1 MATKSTLGRRLP
13 VALLVLCLPAA
24 VAFGGLWFL
33 GQLAWP
39 WALAGLALV
48 ALGLLSVLL
57 PHFRHIEALRRYVAA
72 LLRAIDGGAGLP
84 RPPETGSH
92 LLAPELDQAIVETA
106 RERERRRREL
116 EAAMA
121 GNESILSNLPDPLI
135 MLDRN
140 RRIVRANPAA
150 EALFGAGTAGR
161 NLTGVLR
168 NPQLLAAADAAI
180 AGEGGRIVEFT
191 LLGEVEQT
199 FSARVVPMTTPAL
212 DGTVAIVSLHDLT
225 AVRRAERMRADFVA
239 NASHELRTPLAS
251 LLGFIET
258 LLGPARDDA
267 EAHERFLTIMH
278 EQSLRMSRL
287 VEDLL
292 SLSRIEMREHTP
304 PDRPVDP
311 QALLDSVVGAL
322 ELRARAKK
330 MRLELE
336 VADPLPV
343 TGDKDELAQVFQNL
357 VDNAIKYGRAG
368 TPVRVAARRVE
379 PAADPAARR
388 VGRSCLAVSVAD
400 QGEGIAREH
409 LPRLTER
416 FYRVDTARSRELG
429 GTGLGLAIVK
439 HIVNRHRGH
448 LTVDSTVGK
457 GTTFTVYL
465 PLDTRAEQPAP
476 GGASLR
482 KAG

>member
-1 MATKSTLGRRLP
+1 MAAKSTLGRHLP
-13 VALLVLCLPAA
+13 AALLVLSLPALA
-24 VAFGGLWFL
+24 AFGGLWLL
-33 GQLAWP
+33 GRLEGA
-39 WALAGLALV
+39 WALGGLGLVVAGL
-48 ALGLLSVLL
+48 LLVLL
-57 PHFRHIEALRRYVAA
+57 PHFRHLEALRHYVAGLSHPA
-72 LLRAIDGGAGLP
+72 EAGGPA
-84 RPPETGSH
+84 RPPEPGSQ
-92 LLAPELDQAIVETA
+92 LLAPGLDQAILETA

-121 GNESILSNLPDPLI
+121 GNESILSNLPDPLV

-140 RRIVRANPAA
+140 RRILRANPAA
-150 EALFGAGTAGR
+150 EALFGADIAGR

-168 NPQLLAAADAAI
+168 NPQLLAAADAAVS
-180 AGEGGRIVEFT
+180 GEGGRIVEFT
-191 LLGEVEQT
+191 LMGGVEQYV
-199 FSARVVPMTTPAL
+199 SARVVPLTTPAL

-225 AVRRAERMRADFVA
+225 GVRRAERMRADFVA
-239 NASHELRTPLAS
+239 NASHELRTPLSS

-258 LLGPARDDA
+258 LLGPAREDT

-278 EQSLRMSRL
+278 EQALRMARL

-292 SLSRIEMREHTP
+292 SLSRIEMSEHTP
-304 PDRPVDP
+304 PDQAIDP

-322 ELRARAKK
+322 ELRARAKQ
-330 MRLELE
+330 MRLEVGVEDRLA
-336 VADPLPV
+336 VV
-343 TGDKDELAQVFQNL
+343 GDKDELAQVFQNL
-357 VDNAIKYGRAG
+357 IDNAIKYGRAG
-368 TPVRVAARRVE
+368 TPVRIVARRAEPAQDAAARRL
-379 PAADPAARR
+379 
-388 VGRSCLAVSVAD
+388 GRPCLAVAVAD

-465 PLDTRAEQPAP
+465 PLAAAGARPEAPPARQ
-476 GGASLR
+476 AS
-482 KAG
+482 